1 MTSGKPK
8 ILVVDDTPASLKL
21 LSELLRAEGYE
32 VRSAIDGEL
41 ALESAIDNPPDL
53 VLLDIM
59 MPGIDGFEVCRRLKA
74 HPVTRQVPVIFVS
87 TLSDTEEKVQGFQL
101 GAVDYVSK
109 PYQREELLARVR
121 THLEIERLRNRL
133 EDAVAER
140 SSQLRQSEQKL
151 RTTLDDYVSAHTH
164 LRTLLDTI
172 PDLVWLKD
180 PNGVYLACNRQ
191 FERLYGAREAEIV
204 GKTDRDFVSVEL
216 ADFFR
221 QNDLKAVQAGKV
233 CANEEW
239 LEFADN
245 GYRGLFETLKTPV
258 RDNSGNLIGVLGIAR
273 DISERRAAQ
282 AKIQRHMQLYAALS
296 RCNKAIVQCSS
307 EADLFLRVCQAAVEF
322 GGMKMAWVGLL
333 AGAGRVLRPC
343 ASFGEGAAELQ
354 TIDMALAAGSAFSRS
369 PTSVAIRE
377 RRPYWCQ
384 DFQNDPLT
392 LPWRPQAL
400 RAGWQASAS
409 LPLHQ
414 DGAVVG
420 VFVLYADEVNA
431 FDSDARDLL
440 LEMAT
445 DIDIALD
452 NFSRSR
458 AQKQAE
464 AEIERL
470 AFYDPLTGLPNRRL
484 LYDRLHQA
492 IVANARAASHGA
504 ALFIDLDNFK
514 ALNDTKGHNQ
524 GDLLL
529 VEVARRLEACVREGD
544 TVARLGGDEF
554 VVILNGLHG
563 DAAQASAQTKMVGG
577 KILAAIGRPYPL
589 QGYEYHCSASMGI
602 GLFRQPDTTVE
613 ELLKCIDTALYQAK
627 RSGRNGMQFY
637 DPAMQLALE
646 AKAALEGDL
655 RRALE
660 ENGFVL
666 YYQPQVDQGGR
677 TIGAEVLIRWR
688 HPQRGLVPPAEFI
701 PLAEET
707 GLIVPIGNWVVE
719 TACAQL
725 KLWEGQAGLDG
736 LQLAVNVSA
745 PQFRQAD
752 FVDQVRRTLERHG
765 LCPSRLKLEL
775 TESLV
780 LDDIDDTIVKMQ
792 QLRESGVRFS
802 MDDFGTGYSSL
813 YYLTKL
819 PFDQLKID
827 RSFVHSLGVTQNDAV
842 IIQTIIGMA
851 DNLGIESLAEGVE
864 TAEQLAFL
872 QAHGCN
878 FYQGFLFGRP
888 LPLDQFQARL
898 EAVAAKRPDGGIQAA
913 TAQ

>member
-1 MTSGKPK
+1 MTSRQSR

-41 ALESAIDNPPDL
+41 ALESAFDNPPDL
-53 VLLDIM
+53 VMLDIM

-74 HPVTRQVPVIFVS
+74 HPATRQVPVIFVS
-87 TLSDTEEKVQGFQL
+87 TLSETEEKVQGFHL

-133 EDAVAER
+133 EEAVAER
-140 SSQLRQSEQKL
+140 SSQLYQSEQKL
-151 RTTLDDYVSAHTH
+151 RTTLDDYISAHTQLH
-164 LRTLLDTI
+164 TLLDTI

-180 PNGVYLACNRQ
+180 PNGVYLTCNLQ
-191 FERLYGAREAEIV
+191 FERLYGAGEAEIV
-204 GKTDRDFVSVEL
+204 GKTDRDFVSAEL

-221 QNDLKAVQAGKV
+221 DNDQKAVRAGKV

-258 RDNSGNLIGVLGIAR
+258 LDRNGKLIGVLGIAR

-296 RCNKAIVQCSS
+296 RCNKAIVQSAD
-307 EADLFLRVCQAAVEF
+307 EADLFLSVCQAAVEF

-333 AGAGRVLRPC
+333 NADRSALRPC
-343 ASFGEGAAELQ
+343 ASFGEGADELQ
-354 TIDMALAAGSAFSRS
+354 TIDMALTAGSTFGRS

-377 RRPYWCQ
+377 QRPYWCQ

-392 LPWRPQAL
+392 LPWRAQAL
-400 RAGWQASAS
+400 KANWKSSAA

-414 DGAVVG
+414 GAG
-420 VFVLYADEVNA
+420 VFVLYADEVDA
-431 FDSDARDLL
+431 FDADARDLL

-458 AQKQAE
+458 AQQQAE

-492 IVANARAASHGA
+492 VVANARAASHGA

-514 ALNDTKGHNQ
+514 TLNDTKGHNH

-529 VEVARRLEACVREGD
+529 IEVARRLEASVREGD

-554 VVILNGLHG
+554 VVILNGLNG
-563 DAAQASAQTKMVGG
+563 DPGQASAQTKMIGS
-577 KILAAIGRPYPL
+577 KILAAISRPYPL
-589 QGYEYHCSASMGI
+589 QGYEHHCSASMGV
-602 GLFRQPDTTVE
+602 GLFRDPDTTVE

-627 RSGRNGMQFY
+627 RSGRNSLQFY
-637 DPAMQLALE
+637 DPAMQQALE
-646 AKAALEGDL
+646 AKAALENDL

-660 ENGFVL
+660 EDGFLL
-666 YYQPQVDQGGR
+666 YFQPQVDQDGN
-677 TIGAEVLIRWR
+677 IVGAEVLIRWQ
-688 HPQRGLVPPAEFI
+688 HPQRGLVAPAEFI

-707 GLIVPIGNWVVE
+707 GLIVPIGNWVVDS
-719 TACAQL
+719 ACAQL
-725 KLWEGQAGLDG
+725 KNWEGQAGFDG

-752 FVDQVRRTLERHG
+752 FVAQVRRTITRHG

-792 QLRESGVRFS
+792 QLRESGVSFS

-827 RSFVHSLGVTQNDAV
+827 RSFVHNLGVSQNDAV
-842 IIQTIIGMA
+842 IVQTIIGMA

-864 TAEQLAFL
+864 TEEQLAFL
-872 QAHGCN
+872 KAHGCH

-888 LPLDQFQARL
+888 LPLEQFQVRL
-898 EAVAAKRPDGGIQAA
+898 QEASDQPANLDLRVFDSRP
-913 TAQ
+913 

>member
-1 MTSGKPK
+1 MTCSKPK

-21 LSELLRAEGYE
+21 LSELLRAEDYE

-41 ALESAIDNPPDL
+41 ALESAFDNPPDL

-74 HPVTRQVPVIFVS
+74 HPATRQVPVIFVS

-133 EDAVAER
+133 EDAVAVR
-140 SSQLRQSEQKL
+140 SSQLRLSEQKL
-151 RTTLDDYVSAHTH
+151 RTTLNDYISAHTQ
-164 LRTLLDTI
+164 LQTLLDTI

-180 PNGVYLACNRQ
+180 PNGVYLACNLQ
-191 FERLYGAREAEIV
+191 LERLYGASEAEIV
-204 GKTDRDFVSVEL
+204 GKTDRDFVSAEL

-245 GYRGLFETLKTPV
+245 GYRGVFETLKTPV
-258 RDNSGNLIGVLGIAR
+258 RDANGNLIGVLGIAR

-296 RCNKAIVQCSS
+296 RCNKAIVQSS
-307 EADLFLRVCQAAVEF
+307 GEADLFLRVCQAAVEF

-333 AGAGRVLRPC
+333 TADGDALRPC
-343 ASFGEGAAELQ
+343 ASFGEGAEELPS
-354 TIDMALAAGSAFSRS
+354 IDMALTAASDFSRS
-369 PTSVAIRE
+369 PTSVALRE
-377 RRPYWCQ
+377 QRPYWCQ

-400 RAGWQASAS
+400 RAGWQAAAA

-414 DGAVVG
+414 AGAVAG
-420 VFVLYADEVNA
+420 VFVLYAGEVNA

-492 IVANARAASHGA
+492 VVTNARAASHGA

-554 VVILNGLHG
+554 VVILNGLNG

-577 KILAAIGRPYPL
+577 KILAAIGRPYL
-589 QGYEYHCSASMGI
+589 LHGYEHHCSASMGI
-602 GLFRQPDTTVE
+602 GLFRDPDTTVE

-627 RSGRNGMQFY
+627 RNGRNGMQFY
-637 DPAMQLALE
+637 DPAMQQALE
-646 AKAALEGDL
+646 AKAALESDL

-666 YYQPQVDQGGR
+666 YYQPQVDQDGR
-677 TIGAEVLIRWR
+677 TIGAEVLIRWL

-725 KLWEGQAGLDG
+725 KLWEGRAGLDD

-752 FVDQVRRTLERHG
+752 FVAQVRRTLERYG
-765 LCPSRLKLEL
+765 LNPGRLKLEL

-827 RSFVHSLGVTQNDAV
+827 RSFVHNLGVTQNDAV

-851 DNLGIESLAEGVE
+851 ENLGIESLAEGVE
-864 TAEQLAFL
+864 SEEQLGFL
-872 QAHGCN
+872 NAHGCN
-878 FYQGFLFGRP
+878 LYQGFLFGRP
-888 LPLDQFQARL
+888 LPLEQFQARL
-898 EAVAAKRPDGGIQAA
+898 QAFAQKRPDDGIHAA